1 MPGLVPHRFLV
12 RLAHPCVYVKGMP
25 QPADDDHVLDQDP
38 NARFLVVAPTSVVE
52 NWHREAAVFAPGVEV
67 RTITETAA
75 RRGRTAED
83 LLGKRGAEAARQ
95 PHVYVERP
103 EPVMLPGGPRGR

>member
-1 MPGLVPHRFLV
+1 MGSTNPVNVV
-12 RLAHPCVYVKGMP
+12 RATIDCLANLRS
-25 QPADDDHVLDQDP
+25 AD
-38 NARFLVVAPTSVVE
+38 
-52 NWHREAAVFAPGVEV
+52 
-67 RTITETAA
+67 ETAA

-103 EPVMLPGGPRGR
+103 EPVNFPGGPPRGR